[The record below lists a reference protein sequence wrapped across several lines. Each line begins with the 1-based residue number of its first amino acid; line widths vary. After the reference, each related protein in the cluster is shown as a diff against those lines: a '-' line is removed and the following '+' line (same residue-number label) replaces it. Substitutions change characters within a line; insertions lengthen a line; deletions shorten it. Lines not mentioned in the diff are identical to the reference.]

1 MEQYGYVGNI
11 LRVNLT
17 TGEHTIFPTETY
29 VEGFLGS
36 KGLAA
41 KIYWEEIGP
50 EVQPFDPEN
59 KLIFTSGPLNGTGA
73 NSSGKGSLAGKSPV
87 WYPVHSFTH
96 STTGNFSPSMKRA
109 GFDAIIIEGKAEHPV
124 YLWICDRHV
133 EIRDGRD
140 LWGKT
145 TRNTREMLRERHGH
159 NVVVAC
165 IGPAGENQV
174 VSSVVSVASNQV
186 FGRGGFGAVFGSKN
200 LKAVVVTGKGRIK
213 VANPE
218 GLLALNRERAVTEAI
233 KIDEHRTVMGQEVIG
248 APWEETAACNYGS
261 VGAETQLRE
270 MARYGRVR
278 IKPNACES
286 CFVFCRTK
294 YNWHD
299 KSQQDSSV
307 ICASNI
313 GFATGEA
320 IHNKF
325 QKKML
330 GLTSYKYAQVL
341 DDLGLNMNDFSQ
353 LAPLYGVPGK
363 FDETEH
369 IEGSLQGGDWL
380 YQAHL
385 FGILTNENTGWKWEN
400 FGTDEFIEQ
409 MLLDVSYRRG
419 FGNIMAQGFRYATQY
434 IYEHEEFG
442 ENRKDIM
449 FIYHRIYAKAGNMGC
464 LENGHG
470 QYVPNP
476 GRSIYTALGD
486 RTGSEPEFMWSRMV
500 KYPSGTPDAVREK
513 WLGEGAN
520 KILDLHYWG
529 PEVAH
534 AVIMHENYCSTM
546 DSMHICSVGTLN
558 NGSYG
563 LAAYT
568 NRSVKFP
575 CDPYFFMYHTPNGA
589 SEFLTQVFGHE
600 VSYEECVETG
610 ERITNLIR
618 AIWVRDGYTSVVD
631 PFWGGD
637 YDTLWDMQF
646 ERKDPDG
653 VLFTDP
659 EGFKATRADYYK
671 ERGWIDG
678 VPTRETLERLN
689 LKYVADDLEARGLLK
704 G

>member
-1 MEQYGYVGNI
+1 MEKYGYVGSI
-11 LRVNLT
+11 LRVNLS
-17 TGEHTIFPTETY
+17 TGEKTVFPTERY
-29 VEGFLGS
+29 VDGVLGS

-41 KIYWEEIGP
+41 RIYWEEIGP

-59 KLIFTSGPLNGTGA
+59 KLIFASGPCNGTGV
-73 NSSGKGSLAGKSPV
+73 NSSGKGTLAGKSPT

-96 STTGNFSPSMKRA
+96 STTGNFAPTMKRA
-109 GFDAIIIEGKAEHPV
+109 GFDAIIIEGRAEHPV
-124 YLWICDRHV
+124 YLWICDGHV

-145 TRNTREMLRERHGH
+145 TRNTRELIRQKHGH

-165 IGPAGENQV
+165 IGPAGENLV
-174 VSSVVSVASNQV
+174 VSACVAVAGNQV
-186 FGRGGFGAVFGSKN
+186 FGRGGFGAVMGSKN

-213 VANPE
+213 VANPQ
-218 GLLALNRERAVTEAI
+218 GLLEVNRERAKSEAI
-233 KIDEHRTVMGQEVIG
+233 KIDEHRMVMGKEVVG

-261 VGAETQLRE
+261 VGAETQLRD
-270 MARYGRVR
+270 MARFGRVR
-278 IKPNACES
+278 IKPNACEN

-294 YNWHD
+294 YNWYD
-299 KSQQDSSV
+299 KSQQDASV

-325 QKKML
+325 KKKML
-330 GLTSYKYAQVL
+330 GLTSYKYAQVV

-380 YQAHL
+380 YQGYM
-385 FGILTNENTGWKWEN
+385 FGIFNEENTGLPWDKY
-400 FGTDEFIEQ
+400 GTEEFLEK
-409 MLLDVSYRRG
+409 LLLMVTYRQG
-419 FGNIMAQGFRYATQY
+419 FGDVLARGFRYATQY

-442 ENRKDIM
+442 ENRKDIL
-449 FIYHRIYAKAGNMGC
+449 FIYQRIYAKAGNMGC

-476 GRSIYTALGD
+476 GRAIYTALGD
-486 RTGSEPEFMWSRMV
+486 RTGSEPEFMWAKML
-500 KYPSGTPDAVREK
+500 KYPSAVPEEVREK

-534 AVIMHENYCSTM
+534 AVIMHENYCSTI
-546 DSMHICSVGTLN
+546 DSLHLCAVGSLN
-558 NGSYG
+558 NGGGGVS
-563 LAAYT
+563 AFT
-568 NRSVKFP
+568 NRSVPFP
-575 CDPYFFMYHTPNGA
+575 SDPLFWLYHTPNGA
-589 SEFLTQVFGHE
+589 SEFLTQVFGRE
-600 VSYEECVETG
+600 VTYEECVETG
-610 ERITNLIR
+610 ERISNLVR
-618 AIWVRDGYTSVVD
+618 AIWVRDGYTTVKD
-631 PFWGGD
+631 DFWGCD
-637 YDTLWDMQF
+637 YDTLWPMQF
-646 ERKDPDG
+646 ERRDPDG

-659 EGFKATRADYYK
+659 DGFRATREAYYK

-678 VPTRETLERLN
+678 VPSRATLERLG
-689 LKYVADDLEARGLLK
+689 LKYVADELEERGLLK

>member
-1 MEQYGYVGNI
+1 MEQYGYVGTC

-17 TGEHTIFPTETY
+17 TGEISTFPTEKY
-29 VEGFLGS
+29 VDGFLGS

-50 EVQPFDPEN
+50 EVQPFGPEN
-59 KLIFTSGPLNGTGA
+59 KLIFTSGPANGTGA
-73 NSSGKGSLAGKSPV
+73 NSSGKGSLAGKSPT

-96 STTGNFSPSMKRA
+96 STTGNFSPTMKRA
-109 GFDAIIIEGKAEHPV
+109 GFDAIIIEGKAAIPS
-124 YLWICDRHV
+124 YLWICDGHV

-145 TRNTREMLRERHGH
+145 TRNTRALLREKHGK
-159 NVVVAC
+159 NVVIAC
-165 IGPAGENQV
+165 IGPAGENLV

-218 GLLALNRERAVTEAI
+218 GLLKLNRDRAQWEAI
-233 KIDEHRTVMGQEVIG
+233 KIDEHRTVMGQEVVG

-294 YNWHD
+294 YNWYD
-299 KSQQDSSV
+299 KSQQDASV

-320 IHNKF
+320 IHNQFK
-325 QKKML
+325 KKML
-330 GLTSYKYAQVL
+330 GETSYKYAQVVE
-341 DDLGLNMNDFSQ
+341 DLGMNMNDFSQ

-363 FDETEH
+363 FDEKEH
-369 IEGSLQGGDWL
+369 IEGSLMGGDWL
-380 YQAHL
+380 WQAHL
-385 FGILTNENTGWKWEN
+385 FGILTNENTGWPWDKW
-400 FGTDEFIEQ
+400 GTGEFIEK
-409 MLLDVSYRRG
+409 MLLDVAYRRG
-419 FGNIMAQGFRYATQY
+419 FGDVLAKGFRYATQY

-442 ENRKDIM
+442 PNRADIM
-449 FIYHRIYAKAGNMGC
+449 FIYQRIYGKAGNMGC

-476 GRSIYTALGD
+476 GRAIYTALGD
-486 RTGSEPEFMWSRMV
+486 RTGSEPEFMWAKML
-500 KYPSGTPDAVREK
+500 KYPSPVPKEVREK
-513 WLGEGAN
+513 WLGEGAD

-534 AVIMHENYCSTM
+534 AVIMHENYCSTI
-546 DSMHICSVGTLN
+546 DSLHLCAVGSLN
-558 NGSYG
+558 NGGGG
-563 LAAYT
+563 LAAFT
-568 NRSVKFP
+568 NRSVRFP
-575 CDPYFFMYHTPNGA
+575 SDPYFWLYHTPNGA
-589 SEFLTQVFGHE
+589 SEFLTEIFGHE

-610 ERITNLIR
+610 ERICNLIR
-618 AIWVRDGYTSVVD
+618 AIWVRDGYTTVVD

-646 ERKDPDG
+646 KRRDPDG

-659 EGFKATRADYYK
+659 DGFKATRADYYK
-671 ERGWIDG
+671 ERGWVDG
-678 VPTRETLERLN
+678 VPTRATLERLG
-689 LKYVADDLEARGLLK
+689 LGYVADDLEARGLLK

>member
-1 MEQYGYVGNI
+1 MEKYGYVGSM
-11 LRVNLT
+11 LRVNLS
-17 TGEHTIFPTETY
+17 TGEKTVFPTERY
-29 VEGFLGS
+29 VDGVLGS

-41 KIYWEEIGP
+41 RIYWEEIGP

-59 KLIFTSGPLNGTGA
+59 KLIFASGPCNGTGV
-73 NSSGKGSLAGKSPV
+73 NSSGKGTLAGKSPT

-96 STTGNFSPSMKRA
+96 STTGNFAPTMKRA
-109 GFDAIIIEGKAEHPV
+109 GFDAIIIEGRAEHPV
-124 YLWICDRHV
+124 YLWICDGHV

-145 TRNTREMLRERHGH
+145 TRNTRELIRKKHGH
-159 NVVVAC
+159 DVVVAC
-165 IGPAGENQV
+165 IGPAGENLV
-174 VSSVVSVASNQV
+174 VSACVAVAGNQV
-186 FGRGGFGAVFGSKN
+186 FGRGGFGAVMGSKN

-213 VANPE
+213 VANPQ
-218 GLLALNRERAVTEAI
+218 GLLEVNRERAKSEAI
-233 KIDEHRTVMGQEVIG
+233 KIDEHRVVMGKEIIG

-261 VGAETQLRE
+261 VGAETQLRD
-270 MARYGRVR
+270 MARFGRVR

-294 YNWHD
+294 YNWYD
-299 KSQQDSSV
+299 KSQQDASV

-325 QKKML
+325 KKKML
-330 GLTSYKYAQVL
+330 GLTSYKYAQVV

-380 YQAHL
+380 YQGYM
-385 FGILTNENTGWKWEN
+385 FGIFNEENTGLPWDKY
-400 FGTDEFIEQ
+400 GTEEFLEK
-409 MLLDVSYRRG
+409 LLLMVTYRQG
-419 FGNIMAQGFRYATQY
+419 FGDVLAHGFRYATQY

-442 ENRKDIM
+442 ENRKDIL
-449 FIYHRIYAKAGNMGC
+449 FIYQRIYAKAGNMGC

-476 GRSIYTALGD
+476 GRAIYTALGD
-486 RTGSEPEFMWSRMV
+486 RTGSEPEFMWAKML
-500 KYPSGTPDAVREK
+500 KYPSAVPEEVREK

-534 AVIMHENYCSTM
+534 AVIMHENYCSTI
-546 DSMHICSVGTLN
+546 DSLHLCAVGSLN
-558 NGSYG
+558 NGGGGVS
-563 LAAYT
+563 AFT
-568 NRSVKFP
+568 NRSVPFP
-575 CDPYFFMYHTPNGA
+575 SDPLFWLYHTPNGA

-600 VSYEECVETG
+600 VTYEECVETG
-610 ERITNLIR
+610 ERISNLVR
-618 AIWVRDGYTSVVD
+618 AIWVRDGYTTVKD
-631 PFWGGD
+631 EFWGCD
-637 YDTLWDMQF
+637 YDTLWPMQF
-646 ERKDPDG
+646 ERRDPDG

-659 EGFKATRADYYK
+659 DGFMATREAYYK

-678 VPTRETLERLN
+678 VPSRATLERLG
-689 LKYVADDLEARGLLK
+689 LKYVADELEERGLLK